1 MFLRPMGIAEALLG
15 ENTGQNYPHT
25 NAEKPCAFLLSF
37 SNKCTGVSQWLQ
49 EVCYHSSGTAKADI
63 RTQLSFIKLQF

>member
-1 MFLRPMGIAEALLG
+1 MFSRPMGIAEAPLG
-15 ENTGQNYPHT
+15 ENTGENYSHT
-25 NAEKPCAFLLSF
+25 NAEKLCAFLLSF